1 MLHRAPLRSPG
12 GGARLIRW
20 RSFGG
25 VVHRAPLRPP
35 KTGSARA
42 HRDTSRG
49 QLHEPRAA
57 RPATQNY
64 EAETPSARAARR
76 VHATRGQRASVEKY
90 SRAAEG
96 GAAF

>member
-25 VVHRAPLRPP
+25 VVHRAPLRPLSGKRP
-35 KTGSARA
+35 R
-42 HRDTSRG
+42 TSG
-49 QLHEPRAA
+49 HVPATIYEPRAA